1 MSVGPTEFW
10 NDCGYKQ
17 NKYKTKM
24 PNSSCKQKETTIT
37 VTAIHTVTLK
47 QIIIIKNISVEI
59 YSLQLHPIEL
69 VFDTYK
75 RFPP

>member
-1 MSVGPTEFW
+1 
-10 NDCGYKQ
+10 
-17 NKYKTKM
+17 M